1 MSQRVS
7 ENIVI
12 CFDVSRSMYR
22 KDYLPNR
29 LNSCKKALQYLVSA
43 RLQKDPST
51 SFAIIAISDT
61 PKLVLDFNN
70 NEEKIIE
77 KLNNIEFAGRSAL
90 GNALDLGIQKLIDEW
105 KPQILIVGLP
115 LNMDGTE
122 QKMTKA
128 SKKFGNR
135 LNGRFQIPVEWQDER
150 LTTFEA
156 LEHLGIH
163 SKLQAKQRDDVDRIS
178 AQLILQSW
186 LNEQ

>member
-1 MSQRVS
+1 MISPRTILGFDHGLK
-7 ENIVI
+7 NIGVA
-12 CFDVSRSMYR
+12 VGQELTRT
-22 KDYLPNR
+22 
-29 LNSCKKALQYLVSA
+29 A
-43 RLQKDPST
+43 
-51 SFAIIAISDT
+51 
-61 PKLVLDFNN
+61 
-70 NEEKIIE
+70 
-77 KLNNIEFAGRSAL
+77 
-90 GNALDLGIQKLIDEW
+90 NALTVVKARDGIPNWDDIQKLIDEW

-128 SKKFGNR
+128 ARKFGNR
-135 LNGRFQIPVEWQDER
+135 LNGRFQIPVEWEDER